1 MGDKKMEN
9 IQKQVRNPWAALAV
23 GLIVGALFG
32 MIVLGW
38 WLFPVEWVNASPGD
52 LMSDYQTDWV
62 EMASAEYALSGDT
75 ALAVSRY
82 DALGENKTD
91 ILIKA
96 GVELGAQQPEQFAA
110 YVMAVEPDNVV
121 NIVQGTPIEAAE
133 AEKAT
138 GLAAYLPIICGIA
151 VAVLAAVAIFIILR
165 RLSSRQPR
173 EVTAETTSETGMVDE
188 VKSAQAPVNP
198 QDTPIAQF
206 TSSYRLGDD
215 LYDDSFSIDSPQG
228 EFMGEC
234 GSGISEPIGVGD
246 PKKVTAIEVWLFDK
260 NDIQTITKVLMSA
273 HAFQD
278 DAIRN
283 RLAAKGEPVLAAPG
297 EEIILETQTLQ
308 MVARIVDM
316 AYGEGPLPPDSFFD
330 RMVID
335 LSIWPKNR

>member
-1 MGDKKMEN
+1 MEN
-9 IQKQVRNPWAALAV
+9 IQKQVRNPWAALVV
-23 GLIVGALFG
+23 GLVVGALFG

-38 WLFPVEWVNASPGD
+38 WLFPVEWVDASPGD
-52 LMSDYQTDWV
+52 LLSSYQTDWV
-62 EMASAEYALSGDT
+62 EMAVNEYALTADT
-75 ALAVSRY
+75 ALATSRY
-82 DALGENKTD
+82 EALGEGKTD
-91 ILIKA
+91 ILIAA
-96 GVELGAQQPEQFAA
+96 GLELGTQQPEQFAS
-110 YVMAVEPDNVV
+110 YVMAVEPENVV
-121 NIVQGTPIEAAE
+121 SIVQGTPIEGAE
-133 AEKAT
+133 PEKAT
-138 GLAAYLPIICGIA
+138 GLAAFLPIICGIA
-151 VAVLAAVAIFIILR
+151 VAVLAAAAIFIILR

-173 EVTAETTSETGMVDE
+173 EVTEEAAVDAEVVEEGKATP
-188 VKSAQAPVNP
+188 APVSI
-198 QDTPIAQF
+198 QDAPIAQF

-234 GSGISEPIGVGD
+234 GAGISEPIGVGD

-260 NDIQTITKVLMSA
+260 NDIQTVTKVLMSA
-273 HAFQD
+273 HAFED
-278 DAIRN
+278 DAIRS

-316 AYGEGPLPPDSFFD
+316 AFGEGPLPPDSFFD